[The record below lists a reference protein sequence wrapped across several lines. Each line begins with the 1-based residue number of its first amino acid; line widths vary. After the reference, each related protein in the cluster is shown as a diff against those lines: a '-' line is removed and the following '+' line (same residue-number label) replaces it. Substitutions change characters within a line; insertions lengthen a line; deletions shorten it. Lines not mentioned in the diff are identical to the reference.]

1 MKNYI
6 TVAALLAAGAAF
18 ANAQEAPVLHETTFG
33 NIVTESVAIHN
44 QGFGALSS
52 ANVAVLGPT
61 EGVSAYTNVLT
72 IQGLYLDDNVGVKFN
87 ATGRTTVTY
96 LYVGDGIQLKT
107 GTGNVAGAV
116 NWSNT
121 NDACGF
127 TVSATEGAWVDVNA
141 QFDATDINIG
151 NMTTGSVYLNENGQL
166 ALSSGGTLSN
176 SVTVYADAS
185 GIAAGETRTLIT
197 GDFSSWTGTVDF
209 GSVENVSVV
218 KSADGLSLVAAIP
231 EPSAFGLL
239 AGLGA
244 LALVA
249 SRRRRK

>member
-6 TVAALLAAGAAF
+6 TVAAFLAAGAAF
-18 ANAQEAPVLHETTFG
+18 ANAQEAPTLHEITFDKVVDSALALHG
-33 NIVTESVAIHN
+33 QSWDMATSNIAILAP
-44 QGFGALSS
+44 G
-52 ANVAVLGPT
+52 T
-61 EGVSAYTNVLT
+61 YTNGTKGLEY
-72 IQGLYLDDNVGVKFN
+72 QGLYIDKDTGLKFN
-87 ATGRTTVTY
+87 YTDRTTVTY
-96 LYVGDGIQLKT
+96 LYVGEGIELKT
-107 GTGNVAGAV
+107 GTGNVAGSV

-121 NDACGF
+121 SAACGF
-127 TVSATEGAWVDVNA
+127 TVSATSGAWVDVNA
-141 QFDATDINIG
+141 QFDAADISIG
-151 NMTTGSVYLNENGQL
+151 SMTTGSVYLNENGQL
-166 ALSSGGTLSN
+166 ALSSGETLSE

-185 GIAAGETRTLIT
+185 GISAGETRTLIT

-209 GSVENVSVV
+209 GDVENVRVV

>member
-18 ANAQEAPVLHETTFG
+18 ANAEGVTLHEITFDNVVTTG
-33 NIVTESVAIHN
+33 VAIHD
-44 QGFGALSS
+44 QGFGSLNT
-52 ANVAVLGPT
+52 ANIAVLGPT
-61 EGVSAYTNVLT
+61 TGVSAYTNRST
-72 IQGLYLDDNVGVKFN
+72 IQGLYLADNVGVKFN
-87 ATGRTTVTY
+87 IDGKTTVTY
-96 LYVGDGIQLKT
+96 LHIGDGIQLKT
-107 GTGNVAGAV
+107 GTNNNAGSV

-121 NDACGF
+121 NDSTGF
-127 TVSATEGAWVDVNA
+127 IVSDVSGAWVDVNA
-141 QFDATDINIG
+141 QFDAADISIG
-151 NMTTGSVYLNENGQL
+151 SMTTGSVYLNENGQL
-166 ALSSGGTLSN
+166 ALASGEALSSD
-176 SVTVYADAS
+176 VKVYADAS
-185 GIAAGETRTLIT
+185 GISAGETRTLIT

-209 GSVENVSVV
+209 GDVENVRVV

>member
-18 ANAQEAPVLHETTFG
+18 ANAEVTLHGITFDRL
-33 NIVTESVAIHN
+33 IVVGIAIHGN
-44 QGFGALSS
+44 GFDLDAS
-52 ANVAVLGPT
+52 NIAVLGPT
-61 EGVSAYTNVLT
+61 TGGSAAYTNEST
-72 IQGLYLDDNVGVKFN
+72 IQGLYLADGVGVKFSF
-87 ATGRTTVTY
+87 GGKTTVTY
-96 LYVGDGIQLKT
+96 LHIGDGIQLKT
-107 GTGNVAGAV
+107 SNANSVGSV
-116 NWSNT
+116 NWSDT
-121 NDACGF
+121 EDTSGF
-127 TVSATEGAWVDVNA
+127 TVSATSGAWVDVNA
-141 QFDATDINIG
+141 QFDAADISIG
-151 NMTTGSVYLNENGQL
+151 SMTTGSVYLNENGKL
-166 ALSSGGTLSN
+166 ALSSGETLSE
-176 SVTVYADAS
+176 SVTVYADAT
-185 GIAAGETRTLIT
+185 GISAGETRTLIT

-209 GSVENVSVV
+209 GDVENVRVV

>member
-18 ANAQEAPVLHETTFG
+18 ANAEGVTLHEITFDKVVNTG
-33 NIVTESVAIHN
+33 EAIHD
-44 QGFGALSS
+44 QGFGPLSS
-52 ANVAVLGPT
+52 ANIAVLGPT
-61 EGVSAYTNVLT
+61 TGGSAYTNQST

-87 ATGRTTVTY
+87 IGGKTTVTY
-96 LYVGDGIQLKT
+96 LHVGDGIQLKT
-107 GTGNVAGAV
+107 STANDVGSV

-121 NDACGF
+121 NDGSGF
-127 TVSATEGAWVDVNA
+127 IVSATSGAWVDVNA
-141 QFDATDINIG
+141 QFDAADISIG
-151 NMTTGSVYLNENGQL
+151 SMTTGSVYLNENGKL
-166 ALSSGGTLSN
+166 ELSSGETLS
-176 SVTVYADAS
+176 SDVKVYADAS
-185 GIAAGETRTLIT
+185 GISAGETRTLIT

-209 GSVENVSVV
+209 GDVENVRVV
-218 KSADGLSLVAAIP
+218 KSADGLSLVAAVP